1 MQIDILYLNGC
12 PNHVLTTEMVRDVV
26 RTLGLDATIR
36 EVEVRD
42 AEEAARVRFF
52 GSPTVQVNGQDVDPA
67 ARNRVDYSFSCRMY
81 GRSGSPPRSLV
92 EQALREDVSRRTGLK
107 GAPA

>member
-1 MQIDILYLNGC
+1 MQIDILYFDGC
-12 PNHVLTTEMVRDVV
+12 PNHLPTTELVRNVV

-42 AEEAARVRFF
+42 AKEAARLRFF

-67 ARNRVDYSFSCRMY
+67 VRNRVDYSFSCRMY
-81 GRSGSPPRSLV
+81 GRSGSPPRSLL
-92 EQALREDVSRRTGLK
+92 EQALRVRSV
-107 GAPA
+107 